1 MPASPQQLISLC
13 IRISCAALACA
24 LPALADENFG
34 KPGEPIKLVVGH
46 PSHYTATWSVHVLH
60 GKELWKKYLPPGS
73 TVEYQTGLAGAVI
86 VNNMLAGKQQIGYL
100 GDIPAVVA
108 VTKQETADLRI
119 VSALGLG
126 YDQCNVFLARN
137 DAPQFKDAQEAAKWL
152 GGKQVA
158 IPKGSCA
165 DRFADVI
172 FRKGNVQPAAYL
184 NQNIEVITSGFR
196 AGKIDATVVWEPV
209 ASRLAKEG
217 LARRILSGANF
228 NEMDGSFLV
237 MRAELIK
244 QRPDVVKAW
253 LNAELDAQLFMANPK
268 NAPEVMKYVK
278 EYVTGMTDEYL
289 WAALYGI
296 YPENQGGTR
305 KRLIFPFVIDAAS
318 RELIDKG
325 VAFLYSIK
333 GISVDKLRPEA
344 VMPEFAQQV
353 LAERKLKPP
362 IGDVAALPDPMAKK

>member
-1 MPASPQQLISLC
+1 MLTITLALRISRAVIAALISSL
-13 IRISCAALACA
+13 IAGGALA
-24 LPALADENFG
+24 ADLEFG

-46 PSHYTATWSVHVLH
+46 PSHYAATWSVHVLH

-86 VNNMLAGKQQIGYL
+86 VNNMLAGKQYIGYL
-100 GDIPAVVA
+100 GDIPAIVA
-108 VTKQETADLRI
+108 TTKTETADIRI

-126 YDQCNVFLARN
+126 YDQCNVFLARA
-137 DAPQFKDAQEAAKWL
+137 DAPQFKDANEAAKWL

-172 FRKGNVQPAAYL
+172 FKKGNVQPAAYL
-184 NQNIEVITSGFR
+184 NQNIEVVTSGFR
-196 AGKIDATVVWEPV
+196 AGKLDATVIWEPV
-209 ASRLAKEG
+209 ASRLAKDG

-253 LNAELDAQLFMANPK
+253 LNAELDAQLYMADPK
-268 NAPEVMKYVK
+268 NAADVIRMVK
-278 EYVTGMTDEYL
+278 EYTTGMNDEHL
-289 WAALYGI
+289 WAALYGM
-296 YPENQGGTR
+296 YPDDQGGSK
-305 KRLIFPFVIDAAS
+305 KRLLFPFTIDADS
-318 RELIDKG
+318 RELINKA

-333 GISVDKLRPEA
+333 GISSDKLRAEA

-353 LAERKLKPP
+353 LTERKLKSPV
-362 IGDVAALPDPMAKK
+362 GFVAALPDRK

>member
-1 MPASPQQLISLC
+1 MLTITLAF
-13 IRISCAALACA
+13 RISRAVIAALVSSLIAGG
-24 LPALADENFG
+24 ALAADLEFG

-46 PSHYTATWSVHVLH
+46 PSHYAATWSVHVLH

-86 VNNMLAGKQQIGYL
+86 VNNMLAGKQYIGYL
-100 GDIPAVVA
+100 GDIPAIVA
-108 VTKQETADLRI
+108 TTKTETADIRI

-126 YDQCNVFLARN
+126 YDQCNVFLARA
-137 DAPQFKDAQEAAKWL
+137 DAPQFKDANEAAKWL

-184 NQNIEVITSGFR
+184 NQNIEVVTSGFR
-196 AGKIDATVVWEPV
+196 AGKLDATVIWEPV
-209 ASRLAKEG
+209 ASRLAKDG

-253 LNAELDAQLFMANPK
+253 LNAELDAQLYMADPK
-268 NAPEVMKYVK
+268 NAADVIRMVK
-278 EYVTGMTDEYL
+278 EYTTGMNDEHL
-289 WAALYGI
+289 WAALYGA
-296 YPENQGGTR
+296 YPDDQGGSK
-305 KRLIFPFVIDAAS
+305 KRLLFPFTIDADS
-318 RELIDKG
+318 RELFNKA

-333 GISVDKLRPEA
+333 GISSDKLRGDA
-344 VMPEFAQQV
+344 VMPDFAQQV
-353 LAERKLKPP
+353 LTERKLKSPV
-362 IGDVAALPDPMAKK
+362 GFVAALPDRK

>member
-1 MPASPQQLISLC
+1 MTTILRALRGWRQVIAGLAV
-13 IRISCAALACA
+13 AAAAGGVLA
-24 LPALADENFG
+24 ADMEFG
-34 KPGEPIKLVVGH
+34 KPGEAIKLVVGH

-60 GKELWKKYLPPGS
+60 GKELWKKYLPAGS

-86 VNNMLAGKQQIGYL
+86 VNNMLAGKQHIGYL
-100 GDIPAVVA
+100 GDIPAIVA
-108 VTKQETADLRI
+108 TTKVETADLRI
-119 VSALGLG
+119 VAALGLG

-137 DAPQFKDAQEAAKWL
+137 DAPRFKDANEAIKWL

-184 NQNIEVITSGFR
+184 NQNIEVVTSGFR
-196 AGKIDATVVWEPV
+196 AGKLDASVIWEPV
-209 ASRLAKEG
+209 ASRLAKDG

-228 NEMDGSFLV
+228 NEMDGSVLV

-253 LNAELDAQLFMANPK
+253 LNAELDAQLYMSDPK
-268 NAPEVMKYVK
+268 NAPEVMKMVK
-278 EYVTGMTDEYL
+278 EFTTGMSDEHL
-289 WAALYGI
+289 WAALYGL
-296 YPENQGGTR
+296 YPEDQGGSK
-305 KRLIFPFVIDAAS
+305 KRLLFPFVIDADS
-318 RELIDKG
+318 RELINKA

-333 GISVDKLRPEA
+333 GISSDKLRADA

-353 LAERKLKPP
+353 LAERKLKSP
-362 IGDVAALPDPMAKK
+362 IGFVAALPQR

>member
-1 MPASPQQLISLC
+1 MVASLKWFFRICAVPFFLLC
-13 IRISCAALACA
+13 AETALATD
-24 LPALADENFG
+24 LDFG

-60 GKELWKKYLPPGS
+60 GKEFWKKYLPAGS

-86 VNNMLAGKQQIGYL
+86 VNNMLAGKQHIGYL
-100 GDIPAVVA
+100 GDIPAIVA
-108 VTKQETADLRI
+108 TTKVETADLRI

-126 YDQCNVFLARN
+126 YDQCNIFLARN
-137 DAPQFKDAQEAAKWL
+137 DAPRFKDANEAIKWL
-152 GGKQVA
+152 AGKQVA

-184 NQNIEVITSGFR
+184 NQNIEVVTSGFR
-196 AGKIDATVVWEPV
+196 AGKLDATVIWEPV

-244 QRPDVVKAW
+244 QRPDVVKGW
-253 LNAELDAQLFMANPK
+253 LNAELDAQLYMSDRK
-268 NAPEVMKYVK
+268 NAADVMRMVK
-278 EYVTGMTDEYL
+278 EYTTGMTDEYL
-289 WAALYGI
+289 WAALYGL
-296 YPENQGGTR
+296 YPDDQGGSS
-305 KRLIFPFVIDAAS
+305 KRLLFPFVIDADS
-318 RELIDKG
+318 RELINKA

-333 GISVDKLRPEA
+333 GISTEKLRPEA

-353 LAERKLKPP
+353 LAERKLKSP
-362 IGDVAALPDPMAKK
+362 IGNVEALPFSAYGK